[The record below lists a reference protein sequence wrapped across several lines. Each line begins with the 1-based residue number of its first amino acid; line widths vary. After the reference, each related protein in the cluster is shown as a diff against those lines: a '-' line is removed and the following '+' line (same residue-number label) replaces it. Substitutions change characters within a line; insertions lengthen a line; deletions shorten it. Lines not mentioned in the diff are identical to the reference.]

1 MSDGAMG
8 ASNQLEPRT
17 GRLTDVLPIA
27 AVTFVALLGF
37 GAFIP
42 VFPYF
47 GRSLNASDGAVTLTM
62 AAYSLGQFISAP
74 FWGRLSDK
82 YGRKPILIAGTCAAA
97 VAYIFVANAKSIE
110 MLFAARL
117 FGGLMAGNI
126 AAAFAAAS
134 DISTPASR
142 AKAMGILGAAFGLGF
157 IFGPFLGGELAGHNP
172 SPDSL
177 AHVAYV
183 AAGMNILAA
192 LATLFVFRE
201 TLKPAARVVRERT
214 HRFSMLAGRK
224 RLQTLTI
231 VSFLVTMAFG
241 MMEATMGFL
250 SADRFDWTPRDLG
263 HLFAVVGILSVIMQ
277 GGAIGRLNKMLGET
291 KLLIAG
297 LVIMTIGLVIAGLAE
312 VPGHAYLAAVFL
324 SVGSAVTNPTLT
336 TLSSFEA
343 SEDERGAVLGVVQSA
358 ASLGRVAGPA
368 LGGTLYGTI
377 AQSAP
382 FLIGGFIA
390 MLSAGLI
397 ALALK
402 GHPPHQRQAGDPLD

>member
-1 MSDGAMG
+1 
-8 ASNQLEPRT
+8 
-17 GRLTDVLPIA
+17 
-27 AVTFVALLGF
+27 
-37 GAFIP
+37 
-42 VFPYF
+42 
-47 GRSLNASDGAVTLTM
+47 
-62 AAYSLGQFISAP
+62 
-74 FWGRLSDK
+74 
-82 YGRKPILIAGTCAAA
+82 
-97 VAYIFVANAKSIE
+97 
-110 MLFAARL
+110 
-117 FGGLMAGNI
+117 MAGNI

>member
-1 MSDGAMG
+1 MSSGATD
-8 ASNQLEPRT
+8 ASDQRGPAS
-17 GRLTDVLPIA
+17 GRLADILPIA

-42 VFPYF
+42 VFPFF

-97 VAYIFVANAKSIE
+97 VAYFFVANAQSIE

-134 DISTPASR
+134 DISSPASR

-157 IFGPFLGGELAGHNP
+157 IIGPALGGQLAGHQMTV
-172 SPDSL
+172 DSL

-192 LATLFVFRE
+192 LATVFIFKE
-201 TLKPAARVVRERT
+201 TLKPEARVVREST
-214 HRFSMLAGRK
+214 HRLSILAGRR

-231 VSFLVTMAFG
+231 VSFMVTTAFG

-250 SADRFDWTPRDLG
+250 AADRFGWTPRDLG
-263 HLFAVVGILSVIMQ
+263 HLFALVGVLSVIMQ
-277 GGAIGRLNKMLGET
+277 GGAIGRLTKMLGET

-297 LVIMTIGLVIAGLAE
+297 LVIMTIGLIITGFAE
-312 VPGHAYLAAVFL
+312 VPGHAYLAAMFL

-368 LGGTLYGTI
+368 LGGTLYAGI
-377 AQSAP
+377 ATSAP
-382 FLIGGFIA
+382 FITGGIIA
-390 MLSAGLI
+390 VMSAILI
-397 ALALK
+397 ALALSNQT
-402 GHPPHQRQAGDPLD
+402 PRQRQIGDPST